1 MPLCFAD
8 FYAPKGAGLRANVLR
23 VRSEPADARSRDGF
37 ASHLVLDALP
47 YGVLT
52 VTPEGVVMGANAQ
65 AHVLL
70 PGVGTPPMTRCY
82 DLFACRTPG
91 GPCERQCLAARAATS
106 IDPLPEIRIDTAGG
120 SGQSAV
126 WVTFAPL
133 REGSGV
139 ILHLR
144 PGQAGDRRR
153 RSEPHWLF
161 GPQLQIRAFGR
172 TRIEARGD
180 VLNGDWVGQRPGQVL
195 KYLVTVRKRVA
206 MADEIAESIWPGS
219 GQRSLSNT
227 RHVIH
232 RLREKLEPRRP
243 PHAKSSFVIAIA
255 GGYALDSESVWI
267 DVDEFEHAVQEG
279 SAAMDRLEPAAAT
292 HHLEHAIELYRGDFL
307 ADEPYAD
314 WAYDERTRLA
324 SLATYALRILTVLA
338 RGRADD
344 AAAIKHLERLSELE
358 PYDSTV
364 CRELITALL
373 LNGRHSEAKRRYTG
387 FARRLRREFGEDPGF
402 DLKSLRHAPQPAD
415 ERESG

>member
-1 MPLCFAD
+1 
-8 FYAPKGAGLRANVLR
+8 
-23 VRSEPADARSRDGF
+23 
-37 ASHLVLDALP
+37 VLDALP

-52 VTPEGVVMGANAQ
+52 VAPDGTVIGANAQ

-70 PGVGTPPMTRCY
+70 PGVGTPAMERCD
-82 DLFACRTPG
+82 DLFACRAEG
-91 GPCERQCLAARAATS
+91 GPCEHQCLAVRAGMSTEA
-106 IDPLPEIRIDTAGG
+106 LPEIRIDTA
-120 SGQSAV
+120 SGISTGAL

-133 REGSGV
+133 RHRPEV

-144 PGQAGDRRR
+144 PGHAGDRRR

-161 GPQLQIRAFGR
+161 GPELQIRAFGR
-172 TRIEARGD
+172 TLVEARGD

-232 RLREKLEPRRP
+232 RLREKLEPRRAA
-243 PHAKSSFVIAIA
+243 HARSSFVIAIA
-255 GGYALDSESVWI
+255 GGYALDSHSVWI
-267 DVDEFEHAVQEG
+267 DVDEFERSVQEG
-279 SAAMDRLEPAAAT
+279 STAMDRLDHAT
-292 HHLEHAIELYRGDFL
+292 ATRRLEHAIDLYRGDFL

-324 SLATYALRILTVLA
+324 SLATYSLRVLTVLA
-338 RGRADD
+338 HERGD
-344 AAAIKHLERLSELE
+344 ALAAIKHLERLSELE
-358 PYDSTV
+358 PYDAGV

-373 LNGRHSEAKRRYTG
+373 YHGHHSEAKRRYTG
-387 FARRLRREFGEDPGF
+387 FARRLRREFGEEPGF
-402 DLKSLRHAPQPAD
+402 DLKSLRVSPKPVD
-415 ERESG
+415 VRGSG

>member
-1 MPLCFAD
+1 M
-8 FYAPKGAGLRANVLR
+8 
-23 VRSEPADARSRDGF
+23 
-37 ASHLVLDALP
+37 LDALP
-47 YGVLT
+47 YGILT
-52 VTPEGVVMGANAQ
+52 VTPDGAVMGANAQ

-70 PGVGTPPMTRCY
+70 PGVGTPAMARCY
-82 DLFACRTPG
+82 DLFACRAPG
-91 GPCERQCLAARAATS
+91 GPCEHQCLTARAATS
-106 IDPLPEIRIDTAGG
+106 TEALPEIRIDTA
-120 SGQSAV
+120 SGTSTSAV

-133 REGSGV
+133 RQEPGV

-144 PGQAGDRRR
+144 PGHAGDRRR

-161 GPQLQIRAFGR
+161 GPELQIRAFGR
-172 TRIEARGD
+172 TLIEARGD

-243 PHAKSSFVIAIA
+243 PHAKASFVVAIA
-255 GGYALDSESVWI
+255 GGYALDTHSVWI
-267 DVDEFEHAVQEG
+267 DVDEFERSVQEG
-279 SAAMDRLEPAAAT
+279 SAAMERLEPAIAT
-292 HHLEHAIELYRGDFL
+292 RHLEHAIELYRGDFL

-338 RGRADD
+338 QQRGDQVAV
-344 AAAIKHLERLSELE
+344 IKHLERLSELE
-358 PYDSTV
+358 PFDSTV
-364 CRELITALL
+364 CRELISALL
-373 LNGRHSEAKRRYTG
+373 VNGHHSEAKRRYTG
-387 FARRLRREFGEDPGF
+387 FARRLRREFGEEPGF
-402 DLKSLRHAPQPAD
+402 DLKSLRVLPQPAD
-415 ERESG
+415 ERGAG

>member
-1 MPLCFAD
+1 MRP
-8 FYAPKGAGLRANVLR
+8 
-23 VRSEPADARSRDGF
+23 ETADATSRDGF
-37 ASHLVLDALP
+37 ASHPVLDALP

-52 VTPEGVVMGANAQ
+52 LAADGEVLGANAQ

-70 PGVGTPPMTRCY
+70 PGVGTSAMARCHE
-82 DLFACRTPG
+82 LFACRAPG
-91 GPCERQCLAARAATS
+91 GPCEQQCLAARAALSTEA
-106 IDPLPEIRIDTAGG
+106 LPEIRIDTAAG
-120 SGQSAV
+120 SSASAL

-133 REGSGV
+133 RHEPGV

-144 PGQAGDRRR
+144 PGKAGDRRR

-161 GPQLQIRAFGR
+161 GPELQIRAFGR
-172 TRIEARGD
+172 TLVEARGD

-232 RLREKLEPRRP
+232 RLREKLEPRRT
-243 PHAKSSFVIAIA
+243 PHARSSFVVAIA
-255 GGYALDSESVWI
+255 GGYALDHQSVWI
-267 DVDEFEHAVQEG
+267 DVDEFERSVQEG
-279 SAAMDRLEPAAAT
+279 SEAMDRLDPVTAT
-292 HHLEHAIELYRGDFL
+292 SRFEHAVALYRGDFL

-324 SLATYALRILTVLA
+324 SLATYALRVLTVLA
-338 RGRADD
+338 YEREDPV
-344 AAAIKHLERLSELE
+344 AAIKHLERLSELE
-358 PYDSTV
+358 PYDSGV

-373 LNGRHSEAKRRYTG
+373 FHGHHSEAKRRYTG
-387 FARRLRREFGEDPGF
+387 FARRLRREFGEEPGF
-402 DLKSLRHAPQPAD
+402 DLQSLRAPSKPAGG
-415 ERESG
+415 RRSG